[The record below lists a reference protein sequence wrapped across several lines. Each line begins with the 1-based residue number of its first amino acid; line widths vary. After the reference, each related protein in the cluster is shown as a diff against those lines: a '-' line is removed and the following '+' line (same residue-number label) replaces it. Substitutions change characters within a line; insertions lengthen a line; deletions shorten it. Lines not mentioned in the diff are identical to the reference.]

1 MKPWKNMYAIKE
13 NQTPFIPVLSDEG
26 FPAVELIPK
35 LRDWRRFRGR
45 GLRTKFIS
53 FRGLLIVTELMAY
66 KLNLHFFQSGNHSVF
81 QNITGRLA
89 FKDLLN

>member
-1 MKPWKNMYAIKE
+1 M
-13 NQTPFIPVLSDEG
+13 
-26 FPAVELIPK
+26 
-35 LRDWRRFRGR
+35 
-45 GLRTKFIS
+45 FIS

-66 KLNLHFFQSGNHSVF
+66 KLNLKFFQSGNHSVF